1 MKKAYDRTT
10 ARQLVPL
17 LKSITREVVERLH
30 EVRIFQGRLTL
41 LAQETLD
48 SGAEVT
54 SSGEYIELRA
64 ALSNHRRQ
72 IRLAMKELDRLGCV
86 VDEHNPLLIFI
97 PGSDGNIDHGF
108 QWDPSDPTLRRAT
121 TGTAVS

>member
-17 LKSITREVVERLH
+17 LESITREVVDRLH
-30 EVRIFQGRLTL
+30 EVRIFQGKLAL
-41 LAQETLD
+41 LEQRSLD
-48 SGAEVT
+48 GNGGSEK
-54 SSGEYIELRA
+54 SGECIELRA
-64 ALSNHRRQ
+64 ALSNHRRE
-72 IRLAMKELDRLGCV
+72 IRLAMKELERLGCV

-108 QWDPSDPTLRRAT
+108 QWDPADPTLRRAA

>member
-17 LKSITREVVERLH
+17 LESITREVVDRLH
-30 EVRIFQGRLTL
+30 EVRIFQGKLAL
-41 LAQETLD
+41 LEQGK
-48 SGAEVT
+48 SGAAAK
-54 SSGEYIELRA
+54 GDEYIELRA
-64 ALSNHRRQ
+64 ALSNHRRE
-72 IRLAMKELDRLGCV
+72 IRLAMQELERLGCV
-86 VDEHNPLLIFI
+86 VDEHNPLVIFI

-121 TGTAVS
+121 TGTVVS

>member
-17 LKSITREVVERLH
+17 LESITKEVLERLH
-30 EVRIFQGRLTL
+30 EVRIFQGRLAL
-41 LAQETLD
+41 LEQDNPGGEKGVDYL
-48 SGAEVT
+48 EV
-54 SSGEYIELRA
+54 RA
-64 ALSNHRRQ
+64 ALSNHRRE
-72 IRLAMKELDRLGCV
+72 IRLAMKELERLGCV

-108 QWDPSDPTLRRAT
+108 QWDPSDPTLRRST
-121 TGTAVS
+121 TGTAAS

>member
-17 LKSITREVVERLH
+17 LESITREVVDRLH
-30 EVRIFQGRLTL
+30 EVRIFQGKLAL
-41 LAQETLD
+41 LEQGK
-48 SGAEVT
+48 SGGDAKGE
-54 SSGEYIELRA
+54 EYIELRA
-64 ALSNHRRQ
+64 ALSNHRRE
-72 IRLAMKELDRLGCV
+72 IRLAMKELERLGCV

>member
-30 EVRIFQGRLTL
+30 EVRIFQGRLAL
-41 LAQETLD
+41 LEQGKSDGRQSDAMSAEYLD
-48 SGAEVT
+48 
-54 SSGEYIELRA
+54 LRA
-64 ALSNHRRQ
+64 ALSNHRRE
-72 IRLAMKELDRLGCV
+72 IRLAMKELERLGCV

-97 PGSDGNIDHGF
+97 PGTDGNIDHGF
-108 QWDPSDPTLRRAT
+108 QWDPADPRLRRAT

>member
-17 LKSITREVVERLH
+17 LESITREVVDRLH
-30 EVRIFQGRLTL
+30 EVRIFQGKLSL
-41 LAQETLD
+41 LEQGK
-48 SGAEVT
+48 SGAVAK
-54 SSGEYIELRA
+54 GDEYIELRA
-64 ALSNHRRQ
+64 ALSNHRRE
-72 IRLAMKELDRLGCV
+72 IRLAMKELERLGCV

-108 QWDPSDPTLRRAT
+108 QWDPADPTLRRAT

>member
-17 LKSITREVVERLH
+17 LESITKEIVDRLH
-30 EVRIFQGRLTL
+30 EVRIFQGRVAL
-41 LAQETLD
+41 LEQQD
-48 SGAEVT
+48 RPSGRDGT
-54 SSGEYIELRA
+54 KGGEYLELRA

-72 IRLAMKELDRLGCV
+72 IRLAMKELEQLGCV
-86 VDEHNPLLIFI
+86 VDEHNPLRIFI

>member
-1 MKKAYDRTT
+1 MKKTYDKTT

-17 LKSITREVVERLH
+17 LESITKEVVDRLH
-30 EVRIFQGRLTL
+30 EVRIFQGRLAL
-41 LAQETLD
+41 LEQENHRGGKDGTK
-48 SGAEVT
+48 A
-54 SSGEYIELRA
+54 GEYLELRA

-72 IRLAMKELDRLGCV
+72 IRLAMKELERLGCV

-97 PGSDGNIDHGF
+97 PGTDGNFDHGF

>member
-10 ARQLVPL
+10 ARQLVSL

-30 EVRIFQGRLTL
+30 EVRIFQGRLAL

-48 SGAEVT
+48 SGAAVT

-72 IRLAMKELDRLGCV
+72 IRLAMKELERLGCV

-108 QWDPSDPTLRRAT
+108 QWDPSDPTLRRST

>member
-17 LKSITREVVERLH
+17 LESITREVVDRLH
-30 EVRIFQGRLTL
+30 EVRIFQGKLAL
-41 LAQETLD
+41 LEQGKSVGGTRSEEYLD
-48 SGAEVT
+48 
-54 SSGEYIELRA
+54 LRA
-64 ALSNHRRQ
+64 ALSNHRRE
-72 IRLAMKELDRLGCV
+72 IRLAMRELERLGCV

-121 TGTAVS
+121 TGTVAS